1 MRKQFILAIISVIA
15 FGATATTPLFMRDA
29 AISPDGQK
37 IAFTYKGDIWTVP
50 AAGGNAT
57 RITMTDQYY
66 EASPVWSPD
75 SRSLAFRSNRAGAFD
90 VYITVANGGE
100 VRRLTFDS
108 GAETPEAFTPDG
120 KSLLFS
126 AFKTPTAETAAFPSS
141 RLTQLYSVP
150 VEGGRPMLVSATPV
164 LYPVFSPVNKNI
176 LYYQDIKGFEDQWR
190 KHHTS
195 SDTRDVWM
203 LDLKSGK
210 HVNLTERGGEDR
222 NPVISPD
229 GKTLYFLSERNGG
242 SMNVYSMEP
251 RKGAVPSAVTSFE
264 SHPVRFLSGAGDGT
278 LAFTYDGEIYT
289 MRPGSQPSKV
299 DISLSA
305 DFYQPVKRIPVSSA
319 QGGVPSPDGKQIA
332 FINRGDVFVTS
343 VEFPTTRQITKTVE
357 GESQINWQ
365 PDGKAIVYTSERDGH
380 WNIYKATVGHDGDP
394 DFANATIITE
404 DALFPASDGV
414 ERTCPSYSPDG
425 SKLAFVADRNK
436 LMVMDVASGNV
447 KQITDGHT
455 HTSRGGSISY
465 SWSPDSRWIVM
476 DGILHHHDP
485 YSDIILVNAADGTLI
500 PLTETGYFDESPK
513 FVLDGNAVMFGSDRY
528 GMRAHA
534 SWGSEQDVM
543 IVFLNS
549 DAYDK
554 FRLSEQDYA
563 LRTELEKEN
572 AKKSAEKD
580 NGKKEEKDKKNED
593 KVKEIVVE
601 PDGIQDRII
610 RLTPNSSNL
619 GDAIITADGA
629 SLFYLSA
636 FEGGYDLWKKD
647 LRKGDVKLVS
657 KNVGG
662 GSLVSDK
669 DGKNYFLLSRTMRKL
684 DPKSDK
690 LTPISF
696 SGTMSLDEA
705 AEREYM
711 FDYVKCQER
720 ERFYEKNMHG
730 VDWENLTE
738 HYRRFLPHISNNYD
752 FATLLSEML
761 GELNV
766 SHTGGRYTAPANPNL
781 DRTASL
787 GLMYDMTAR
796 NRDGLVVSEVIDG
809 GPMDKSWSKI
819 KAGDVITAIGGKKLK
834 SGEPV
839 EPLLANL
846 AGQKTLVEFT
856 TKSGKTDRE
865 VVVPISASQ
874 ENELLYRRWIKQRAA
889 DVDRWSNGRLGYVHI
904 RSMGDPSYRDMYADV
919 LGKYNDRDGI
929 VIDVRW
935 NGGGRLHEDVEVLFS
950 GKHYFTQVV
959 RGVEACAMPS
969 RRWNKPSIMVM
980 AEPCYSNAHGTPWV
994 YSHMGLGKLVGRPVP
1009 GTMTSVNWVTMQDP
1023 SMVFGIPVTGY
1034 RTHEGTYLENSQLD
1048 PDVHVTNTPEALQ
1061 SGEDTQLRVAVETLL
1076 KDIDSQK

>member
-90 VYITVANGGE
+90 VYITDANGGE

>member
-90 VYITVANGGE
+90 VYITDANGGE

-874 ENELLYRRWIKQRAA
+874 ESELLYRRWIKQRAA